1 MTDVDTQMHPSFFY
15 NHKETVM
22 LMSSTWKE
30 IISTAQ

>member
-22 LMSSTWKE
+22 LMFSTWAE